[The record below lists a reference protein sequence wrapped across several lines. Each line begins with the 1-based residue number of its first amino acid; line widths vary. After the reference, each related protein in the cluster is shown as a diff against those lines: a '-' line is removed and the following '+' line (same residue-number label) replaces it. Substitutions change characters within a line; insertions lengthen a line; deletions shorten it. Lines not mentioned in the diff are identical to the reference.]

1 MHQISCFFFLLLFFC
16 TKIVE
21 IYNSLSLCENFE
33 FEWLNWSIKIWVV
46 RFKEENL
53 SDIKNLPII
62 LNRINSLALQ
72 GWVVGRYSGNK
83 KPESRILC
91 NISLFPYL
99 ISLASC
105 YPNYNICLRLIW
117 LTLFALV
124 LIRVDVTDSDKK
136 F

>member
-1 MHQISCFFFLLLFFC
+1 MLFYC
-16 TKIVE
+16 TKNVE
-21 IYNSLSLCENFE
+21 NYNSLSLCENFE
-33 FEWLNWSIKIWVV
+33 IEWLNWSIKIWVV
-46 RFKEENL
+46 KFKEENL